1 MSAIPAGFIPAF
13 LAGLLLNMSI
23 AGAALLLGLACGGPL
38 ALLRLGGGAP
48 GRLAG
53 MLTGLLRVAPTF
65 VVMFFLLNLLP
76 PVARLGPWSVPLHG
90 AVAVVL
96 SLVVYAAAYVSDTA
110 LEALRHWRAGAH
122 DLSLLFLPA
131 LARAFFV
138 LVMASSAGAAIGVTE
153 AVTVT
158 LRQAQALGS
167 VGDRLLL
174 FGAVILCFTC
184 LLQGAFLGV
193 DRLRRH
199 LVARRPRPAPGGASQ
214 QTYGPLSARCPA
226 PPGPSEPVS

>member
-1 MSAIPAGFIPAF
+1 MSAAGFVPAF
-13 LAGLLLNMSI
+13 LGGLLLNISI
-23 AGAALLLGLACGGPL
+23 AGASLLLGLAIGGPL
-38 ALLRLGGGAP
+38 ALLRLGGAVP

-53 MLTGLLRVAPTF
+53 ALSALLRVAPTF

-76 PVARLGPWSVPLHG
+76 PSLMLGPWQVPLHG
-90 AVAVVL
+90 PVVVVL
-96 SLVVYAAAYVSDTA
+96 SLVVYSTAYVSDAA
-110 LEALRHWRAGAH
+110 LDAIRHWRAGAH
-122 DLSLLFLPA
+122 ELGLLFLPA

-138 LVMASSAGAAIGVTE
+138 LVMASSTGAAIGVNE

-158 LRQAQALGS
+158 LRQAQALGN

-193 DRLRRH
+193 DRLRRYLLALH
-199 LVARRPRPAPGGASQ
+199 VDAPAAAGPRPLAETG
-214 QTYGPLSARCPA
+214 R
-226 PPGPSEPVS
+226 